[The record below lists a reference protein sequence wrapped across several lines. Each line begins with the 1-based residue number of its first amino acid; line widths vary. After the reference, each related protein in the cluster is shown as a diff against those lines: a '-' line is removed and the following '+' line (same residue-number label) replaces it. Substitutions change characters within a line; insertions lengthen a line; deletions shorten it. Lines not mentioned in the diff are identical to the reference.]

1 VFCRSKKYAGAF
13 VSVVSWG
20 WTWAIE
26 SRIVLCKLTSSS
38 SFTSSVVGALYA
50 SVLDVA
56 RLGTSVVVIVD
67 AGKGD
72 PCLLDSGFW
81 NKGDFETGTSSP
93 SVGEMIT
100 TSLLPA
106 PVQME
111 SDWGFLDR
119 KSEDLL
125 AESVEVGP
133 LWLPAVLLGFF
144 PPTLDG
150 LPVWRTVRDVLG
162 NDNGLLP
169 FLVVVMGAV
178 GAEKALP
185 CGEVWVTGVLGTL
198 SVPSRADLFREGPSC
213 ASA

>member
-1 VFCRSKKYAGAF
+1 MSCRSKKSAGAF
-13 VSVVSWG
+13 VLVVSWG

-72 PCLLDSGFW
+72 PSLLDSGFW

-162 NDNGLLP
+162 NDKGLLP

-185 CGEVWVTGVLGTL
+185 CGEV
-198 SVPSRADLFREGPSC
+198 
-213 ASA
+213 